1 MKVLLLV
8 NGLGLGNST
17 RCHGVIQRLRDRNAR
32 IRIVTSGNG
41 LWYFGNNPDIEKVYQ
56 TGSLH
61 YGADNGSISI
71 SRTLA
76 SVGTALATLR
86 ANASMLDDILED
98 YRPDVVVTDSD
109 YVFAP
114 MRQRCIPLVALNNA
128 DVVRANYQRFGDAPS
143 SVRAQ
148 YYCVETPD
156 SIYHRLIPDLVISP
170 TMMPD
175 RHTDSGNIV
184 HVGPIVRKGFIA
196 EQANGAS
203 GDRAVIMLSG
213 SHFGTPVEIEHN
225 AFGLPVDIV
234 GRDMTSGLA
243 PDSSIRYLGKVTN
256 TLPLLE
262 SARAIVVNGG
272 FSAVSEVFCLRK
284 PVVVLPVPRHAE
296 QWSNAREIE
305 ELGVGIMGTEE
316 TYIDDLMRLLSG
328 YDKFDEACRQMQAP
342 PDGASAAA
350 DIILSLAR
358 QNAS

>member
-41 LWYFGNNPDIEKVYQ
+41 LWYFKNSPDIEQVYQ

-86 ANASMLDDILED
+86 SNAKMLDDILED

-114 MRQRCIPLVALNNA
+114 IRQRSIPLVALNNA
-128 DVVRANYQRFGDAPS
+128 DVVRANYRRFGDAPS

-156 SIYHRLIPDLVISP
+156 AIYHRLVPDLVISP

-175 RHTDSGNIV
+175 RHSDVANIV

-196 EQANGAS
+196 ERATGVG

-213 SHFGTPVEIEHN
+213 SHFGTPVEMERNIL
-225 AFGLPVDIV
+225 GLPVDIV
-234 GRDMTSGLA
+234 GRDMPEGLA
-243 PDSSIRYLGKVTN
+243 PDSSIRYLGKVTE

-262 SARAIVVNGG
+262 SARAVVVNGG

-284 PVVVLPVPRHAE
+284 PMVVLPVPRHAE

-305 ELGVGIMGTEE
+305 ELGVGIMGAEE
-316 TYIDDLMRLLSG
+316 TYIDDLTRLLAD
-328 YDKFDEACRQMQAP
+328 YDRFDGACCQMAP
-342 PDGASAAA
+342 PADGASAAA